1 MRIHWRIYLPLTVL
15 LICITGLVAVPYLNH
30 LMYPEA
36 LSRNDVTRALT
47 RAPRQAIGYA
57 VFPVERRVDELD
69 APDHIQTEAAQ
80 DGKGSG

>member
-1 MRIHWRIYLPLTVL
+1 
-15 LICITGLVAVPYLNH
+15 
-30 LMYPEA
+30 MYPEA